1 MPTTFSKNHDK
12 FGISKQYLFFYDK
25 FEIFYL
31 HLNDDFNSENLMR
44 IELNID
50 KNNADTF
57 IRELRIGS
65 NSNYI
70 VIILEQKNQPFNII
84 IWDIKANIEYETTV
98 AEEPFEVLWDY
109 KGMAYVV

>member
-1 MPTTFSKNHDK
+1 MSKVYLPSTNLGK
-12 FGISKQYLFFYDK
+12 FGISKLYLFFYDK

-31 HLNDDFNSENLMR
+31 HLDEEFSKDKLMR

-50 KNNADTF
+50 NKDDIF

-70 VIILEQKNQPFNII
+70 VIILE
-84 IWDIKANIEYETTV
+84 
-98 AEEPFEVLWDY
+98 
-109 KGMAYVV
+109 